1 MDNVNTA
8 FKAPVLSLKIKQSI
22 GYFLAFI
29 ALGLSFTALGPTLTD
44 LAAQTSS
51 ALGQFSFVF
60 FASSLG
66 YLIGSFTAGR
76 LYDRYPGNRIM
87 AVVLLLTACALALV
101 PFIQTLWVLTI
112 ILLCSGMFSGALDV
126 GGNALIVW
134 AHKDNVDMYMNAL
147 HSFFGVGAFL
157 SPIVVAQAIS
167 MGGGVRWAY
176 WTLAVLM
183 LPVAL
188 YIISVKSPDAPVE
201 DEVANAHDKLTGKH
215 RTRSSMV
222 VLIAIF
228 FFLYV
233 GAETSYGGWIAT
245 YAKALGLGNAVT
257 AAYLTSAFWG
267 ALTIGRFLSVLLA
280 AYIKPATMLIIDL
293 IGCILSICVVVFGAG
308 SVTALWIGT
317 CGLGLFMASIF
328 PAAINLAEHRM
339 TITGKITS
347 WFFVGGSLGGMT
359 LPLIIGQLF
368 ERLGPWIAPSAILA
382 NMVMALLLF
391 SVMLRVF
398 NKGSNDA

>member
-1 MDNVNTA
+1 MNNVKTA
-8 FKAPVLSLKIKQSI
+8 IKAPILSIKHQQSL

-44 LAAQTSS
+44 LATQTSS
-51 ALGQFSFVF
+51 DLGEFSLVF

-87 AVVLLLTACALALV
+87 ALVLFMTACALALV
-101 PFIQTLWVLTI
+101 PFIQSLWVLTF

-126 GGNALIVW
+126 GCNTLIVW
-134 AHKDNVDMYMNAL
+134 AHEDNVDMYMNAL

-167 MGGGVRWAY
+167 LGGGVRWAY

-188 YIISVKSPDAPVE
+188 YVISVKSPIAPEE
-201 DEVANAHDKLTGKH
+201 DEEARAKDRLTGKH
-215 RTRSSMV
+215 RTNSHLV
-222 VLIAIF
+222 ILIAAF

-233 GAETSYGGWIAT
+233 GAETSYGGWVAT
-245 YAKALGLGNAVT
+245 YAKELDLGNAVT
-257 AAYLTSAFWG
+257 AAYLTSVFWG
-267 ALTIGRFLSVLLA
+267 ALTIGRFLSIPLA
-280 AYIKPATMLIIDL
+280 KYIKPATMLIIDL
-293 IGCILSICVVVFGAG
+293 TGCVLSIIFVVISSG
-308 SVTALWIGT
+308 SVVATWFGT
-317 CGLGLFMASIF
+317 FGIGLFMASIF
-328 PAAINLAEHRM
+328 PAAINMAEHRM

-359 LPLIIGQLF
+359 LPLIIGQFF
-368 ERLGPWIAPSAILA
+368 ESLGPWIAPSAILA
-382 NMVMALLLF
+382 NMLMAVLVFGL
-391 SVMLRVF
+391 MLRVE
-398 NKGSNDA
+398 NKASNVG